1 MIPVV
6 VLNSTS
12 EEGLAGRVSDYLGE
26 LGWSTGPIGNF
37 TVTTDRTTVYY
48 PEGYEDSARAL
59 AAAAPGS
66 GSLVALAI
74 PEVSEDALT
83 VVLGEDA
90 VDWVPPDDAGPTE
103 VTTTPA
109 DTASP

>member
-12 EEGLAGRVSDYLGE
+12 TAGLAGRVSDYLDG

-37 TVTTDRTTVYY
+37 TVTTEQTTVYY
-48 PEGYEDSARAL
+48 PEGYEDAARAL

-66 GSLVALAI
+66 GIRVAAVI
-74 PEVSEDALT
+74 PEVSAAALT

-90 VDWVPPDDAGPTE
+90 VDWLSPDDPGPTAS
-103 VTTTPA
+103 TTAPE